1 MTTKTELQQEI
12 TTLEAKLQ
20 EFKQQLNNFSY
31 KEITIENTSPGD
43 VLEDGSIVV
52 KKENGLAL
60 LAGPASVEVICQW
73 TKAFPDVFVKL
84 KEQEF
89 NISQWFVPTKEQLNL
104 AFQNPKVREH
114 FASSLY
120 WSSTEVSSTDACLQ
134 YFFNGTIFSGSK
146 SNPGCVRPFRCVVF
160 EP

>member
-12 TTLEAKLQ
+12 ATLEAKLQ
-20 EFKQQLNNFSY
+20 EFKQQLNNY

-120 WSSTEVSSTDACLQ
+120 WSSTEVSSTKACGQ
-134 YFFNGTIFSGSK
+134 GFRNGTIFSNFK
-146 SNPGCVRPFRCVVF
+146 MATYCVRPFRCVVF

>member
-12 TTLEAKLQ
+12 ATLEAKLQ

-114 FASSLY
+114 FASSFY
-120 WSSTEVSSTDACLQ
+120 WSSTEVSSTGACLQ
-134 YFFNGTIFSGSK
+134 FFSSGSISSGSK
-146 SNPGCVRPFRCVVF
+146 TATFCVRPFRCVVF
-160 EP
+160 